1 MNFTP
6 HNPAPTVCTT
16 RTAVS
21 CTGCTTPSP
30 VSRTGVHVLT
40 GATAG
45 LWAVTFC
52 GLWGGVVAAQT
63 AHTPSSA
70 APATSTSPATA
81 ATFKETFA
89 TPALL
94 QSLRK
99 GGYVLYMRHG
109 NTNNDLPDQPN
120 LKLDDCSTQRP
131 LNDEG
136 RAVVTQVGQA
146 IAKARL
152 PVGDVWVSPMCRAKE
167 SAQLAFGDKAQV
179 DNLLMYTSLMTTVQ
193 KQPILA
199 NTRRLLS
206 EPVAPGTNR
215 VVVAHAPNLADL
227 MGFFVKPEGTV
238 VVISPLGDR
247 QFRYVASIHPQHWG
261 NLLK

>member
-21 CTGCTTPSP
+21 CTGCTTPRSG
-30 VSRTGVHVLT
+30 SRPGVHVLT

-45 LWAVTFC
+45 LLAVTFC
-52 GLWGGVVAAQT
+52 GLFGGVVAAQT

-70 APATSTSPATA
+70 VPATSPKQTTATA
-81 ATFKETFA
+81 FKETFA

-179 DNLLMYTSLMTTVQ
+179 DNLLMYTSLMTTEQ
-193 KQPILA
+193 KRPILA

-238 VVISPLGDR
+238 VVISPLGNQ